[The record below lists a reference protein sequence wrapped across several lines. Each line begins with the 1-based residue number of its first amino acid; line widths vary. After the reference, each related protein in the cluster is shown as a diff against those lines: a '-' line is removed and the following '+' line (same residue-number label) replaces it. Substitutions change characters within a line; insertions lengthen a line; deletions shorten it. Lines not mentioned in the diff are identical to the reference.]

1 MQYRKIDNTALEVS
15 AICLGGV
22 ALSAP
27 LDLNGIYHLL
37 DRYLELGGNMIDT
50 ANVYGTWYPGGKGTS
65 ELHIGA
71 WLRDRHARQRVL
83 LSTKGGHP
91 ELSLMIK
98 PRLGKA
104 DVAKDLDESLMN
116 LGTDMIDL
124 YWLHR
129 DDPQRPVGEMLEY
142 LEDFVKAGKIRAYG
156 CSNWQP
162 DRIEDAFTYA
172 AGHKLAGFC
181 ANQLM
186 WSLAKPNPD
195 AISDLVAMDEVSHAL
210 HIRHH
215 LPAFA
220 YMSLANGLFSKM
232 HSPADGELEGRLRQ
246 MYENETNRNRFD
258 RARKLAL
265 ELDISPTAVS
275 VAYLINQ
282 KDFTT
287 VPIAGCH
294 TIGQLEDVM
303 AAGNIKLDA
312 AVLQELIS

>member
-1 MQYRKIDNTALEVS
+1 MLYQKIGHAPFEVS

-27 LDLNGIYHLL
+27 GDRTGTFRLL
-37 DRYLELGGNMIDT
+37 DRYLESGGNMIDT
-50 ANVYGTWYPGGKGTS
+50 ANVYGKWYPGGQGTS
-65 ELHIGA
+65 ELNIGS
-71 WLRDRHARQRVL
+71 WLREHKTRQRVL

-91 ELSLMIK
+91 DLTTMAK
-98 PRLGKA
+98 PRLAKA
-104 DVAKDLDESLMN
+104 DVARDLDESLKN
-116 LGTDMIDL
+116 LGTDFIDL

-129 DDPQRPVGEMLEY
+129 DDPQRPAGEMLEY
-142 LEDFVKAGKIRAYG
+142 LEDFVKEGKIRAYG

-162 DRIEDAFTYA
+162 ERIEQASSYA
-172 AGHKLAGFC
+172 AQHKLAGFC

-195 AISDLVAMDEVSHAL
+195 ALSDLVAMDDASLAL
-210 HIRHH
+210 HVKHR

-232 HSPADGELEGRLRQ
+232 ADPSGGELEGRLRSL
-246 MYENETNRNRFD
+246 YENETNHRRFT

-265 ELDISPTAVS
+265 DLNLSPTAVS

-287 VPIAGCH
+287 IPIAGCR
-294 TIGQLEDVM
+294 TVDQLDDIM
-303 AAGNIKLDA
+303 AASQVRLDA
-312 AVLQELIS
+312 ATLQELIA

>member
-1 MQYRKIDNTALEVS
+1 MVYRKISNALFEVS

-27 LDLNGIYHLL
+27 GDRAGIYRLL
-37 DRYLELGGNMIDT
+37 DRYLEFGGNMIDT
-50 ANVYGTWYPGGKGTS
+50 ANVYGKWYPGGQGTS
-65 ELHIGA
+65 EQNIGA
-71 WLRDRHARQRVL
+71 WLRDRKTRQRVL

-91 ELSLMIK
+91 ELATMAKS
-98 PRLGKA
+98 RLAKA
-104 DVAKDLDESLMN
+104 DVAHDLDESLKN
-116 LGTDMIDL
+116 LGTDLIDL

-129 DDPQRPVGEMLEY
+129 DDSQRPAGEMLEY
-142 LEDFVKAGKIRAYG
+142 LEEFVQAGKIRAYG

-162 DRIEDAFTYA
+162 ARIEEAASYA
-172 AGHKLAGFC
+172 AQHKLTGFC

-195 AISDLVAMDEVSHAL
+195 ALSDLVAMDDASLAL
-210 HIRHH
+210 HVRHR

-232 HSPADGELEGRLRQ
+232 ADPAGGELEGRLRTL
-246 MYENETNRNRFD
+246 YENETNHQRFA

-265 ELDISPTAVS
+265 KLNLSPTAVS

-287 VPIAGCH
+287 IPIAGCR
-294 TIGQLEDVM
+294 TVDQLDDIM
-303 AAGNIKLDA
+303 AAAQVKLEA
-312 AVLQELIS
+312 ATLQELMA